1 MEQQYGIHA
10 VVGASRVKIK
20 VYRARVSLRVCMPGK
35 RHAFLLLGIEFTIG
49 PPDARGEPIKPLAP
63 RLMARRITDTW
74 HEIDGSLL
82 VYIKTRATLI
92 FASAD

>member
-1 MEQQYGIHA
+1 MHA
-10 VVGASRVKIK
+10 A
-20 VYRARVSLRVCMPGK
+20 MPDK
-35 RHAFLLLGIEFTIG
+35 RHAFLRLGIEFTIG